1 MTSKNKLL
9 HVSEALVYANA
20 RAKYYPSPDGSLRLA
35 YVEQFDRPTFK
46 TSPGW
51 ELCNQPEKRSLEKV
65 DEVDEFTYIPRAY
78 LDSDEEY
85 MAQFSTAS
93 AVEKSKANEWRSIR
107 RARQRAIDQIMCNPD
122 LDAFVTLTLD
132 PARVGNVYDYEET
145 YKLLRPW
152 LSNRVQR
159 NGLKYVLC
167 HERHKKGGIHMHM
180 ICNSSALRLVRAVNV
195 KNGREMEKNGKS
207 LYNVADWSAGWS
219 TMQYITGDNC
229 TEKVALY
236 VLKYITKESGKLG
249 GRYLLTGG
257 TLRKPVYVY
266 GDSAQEL
273 LAGME
278 VTYHKAVNL
287 PSGGLYERYSLF

>member
-1 MTSKNKLL
+1 MSSKSKLL

-20 RAKYYPSPDGSLRLA
+20 RAKYYPSPDGSLKLA
-35 YVEQFDRPTFK
+35 YVEEFDRPTFK

-51 ELCNQPEKRSLEKV
+51 ELCDHPEKRSFEQV
-65 DEVDEFTYIPRAY
+65 DEVDEFTYIPRDY

-85 MAQFSTAS
+85 AAQFSTAP
-93 AVEKSKANEWRSIR
+93 VEKSKANEWRSIR

-132 PARVGNVYDYEET
+132 PARVGNVFDYEET

-159 NGLKYVLC
+159 KDLRYVLC

-180 ICNSSALRLVRAVNV
+180 ICNSSALKLVRAVNV
-195 KNGREMEKNGKS
+195 KTGREMKKNGKP
-207 LYNVADWSAGWS
+207 LYNVSDWSAGWS
-219 TMQYITGDNC
+219 TMQYITGDNA
-229 TEKVALY
+229 TTKVALY
-236 VLKYITKESGKLG
+236 VLKYITKEAGKLG
-249 GRYLLTGG
+249 GRYLLIGG
-257 TLRKPVYVY
+257 DLRKPVYVY

-273 LAGME
+273 ISGE
-278 VTYHKAVNL
+278 VTYHKTVNL
-287 PSGGLYERYSLF
+287 PHGGVYDRYSLF